1 MSRSAMHDVELLEGD
16 GPPGEEPAPTRP
28 RRARTWWA
36 VVAAAA
42 LVVGGALAVQHRSD
56 AAADERA
63 ARLAQVPGVL
73 APADGSLRPLWRLEQ
88 PQAAVT
94 YGGAADGVLLG
105 GTSAGDGFDLHGVD
119 AATGDVLWR
128 TPVEVPVDETLWSW
142 CHPVRDAD
150 GRDLAVCTAGPDAP
164 AASIALSSRTV
175 WTVEPRTGEILT
187 SRRVRG
193 DSTVLVT
200 ADQLVVAESPD
211 TGVWRVQSLD
221 PSSGEPR
228 WTFTPPIP
236 RTHADFSQP
245 QLLDDGT
252 GDVLVSLGGH
262 LWLLDGAGTPL
273 VDRTTPDGTW
283 WVTLRAGTS
292 LGRSFSGG
300 GADGLALL
308 PDRTTVPIGEQPVYV
323 FPDDGTAP
331 DALFTL
337 DTRAEGTWLVA
348 RSAESGDQRWTVREN
363 ALTSLLV
370 EGTLYIGTS
379 DSIIALDPATG
390 DVRWRRDVGHAVDQ
404 MSTDGDDLV
413 VVAPPT
419 TVAAYSRH
427 DGHPTWTADL
437 ADQLGG
443 LASVGFAP
451 GTRHVVA
458 WGLDGSVTA
467 VG

>member
-1 MSRSAMHDVELLEGD
+1 MSRSPMHDVVLVEGD
-16 GPPGEEPAPTRP
+16 QPPTDDDAPGRP
-28 RRARTWWA
+28 RSRRRWWA
-36 VVAAAA
+36 VGLATA
-42 LVVGGALAVQHRSD
+42 LVVGGAVAVQHRSD

-63 ARLAQVPGVL
+63 ARLAQVPGVI
-73 APADGSLRPLWRLEQ
+73 APADGSLRALWRLEQ
-88 PQAAVT
+88 PEAAVT

-105 GTSAGDGFDLHGVD
+105 GTSSGDGFDLHGVD

-128 TPVEVPVDETLWSW
+128 TPVDVPVDETLWSW
-142 CHPVRDAD
+142 CDPVRAAD
-150 GRDLAVCTAGPDAP
+150 GSELAVCTAGPDAP

-175 WTVEPRTGEILT
+175 WTVAPRTGEILT

-221 PSSGEPR
+221 PSSGDPR

-236 RTHADFSQP
+236 RTRADFSQP
-245 QLLDDGT
+245 QLLDEGT
-252 GDVLVSLGGH
+252 GNVLVSLGGH
-262 LWLLDGAGTPL
+262 LWLLDNAGKPL
-273 VDRTTPDGTW
+273 VDRTTTDGTW
-283 WVTLRAGTS
+283 WVALRTGTS
-292 LGRSFSGG
+292 LGRSFSSG
-300 GADGLALL
+300 GADGIALL
-308 PDRTTVPIGEQPVYV
+308 PDHSTVTISEQPVYV

-337 DTRAEGTWLVA
+337 DTRADGTWLVG
-348 RSAESGDQRWTVREN
+348 RSAATGAQQWTIREN

-379 DSIIALDPATG
+379 DSIIALDPGSG

-427 DGHPTWTADL
+427 DGHPSWSTDL
-437 ADQLGG
+437 ADELRE